1 MKDIILSLSGGLDS
15 SSLLFEYRDRIK
27 LAVSFAYGSNHEKQE
42 LASAELVAKK
52 ANVEHK
58 IINISNVFQ
67 GINSALLAGSEQV
80 PQDCYNTDTI
90 RNLVVPFRNGIFLS
104 ILAAI
109 AESEKLEYIALASHA
124 GDHAVYPDCTEA
136 FSDAMNEAIKLGTTN
151 NVKFFRPYINL
162 TKREVAIRGIK
173 AGLNPDWTYSCYK
186 GGKIPCGKCPTCI
199 ERNEA
204 LKGLKWP
211 Q

>member
-15 SSLLFEYRDRIK
+15 SSLLFEYKDRIK
-27 LAVSFAYGSNHEKQE
+27 LAVSFAYGSNHEEQE
-42 LASAELVAKK
+42 LASAKLVAKK
-52 ANVEHK
+52 ANVPHK
-58 IINISNVFQ
+58 IINICNVFQ
-67 GINSALLAGSEQV
+67 GINSALLSGSDKV
-80 PQDCYNTDTI
+80 PQDCYNTETI
-90 RNLVVPFRNGIFLS
+90 KNLVVPFRNGIFLS

-124 GDHAVYPDCTEA
+124 GDHAIYPDCTEA
-136 FSDAMNEAIKLGTTN
+136 FSDAMNEAIRLGTTN

-204 LKGLKWP
+204 LKGLKW
-211 Q
+211 

>member
-15 SSLLFEYRDRIK
+15 SSLLFEYKDRIK
-27 LAVSFAYGSNHEKQE
+27 LAVSFAYGSNHEEQE
-42 LASAELVAKK
+42 LASAKLVAKK
-52 ANVEHK
+52 ANVAHK
-58 IINISNVFQ
+58 IINICNVFQ
-67 GINSALLAGSEQV
+67 RINSALLSGSDKV
-80 PQDCYNTDTI
+80 PQDCYNTETI
-90 RNLVVPFRNGIFLS
+90 KNLVVPFRNGIFLS

-124 GDHAVYPDCTEA
+124 GDHAIYPDCTEA
-136 FSDAMNEAIKLGTTN
+136 FSDAMNEAIRLGTTN

-204 LKGLKWP
+204 LKGLKW
-211 Q
+211 

>member
-1 MKDIILSLSGGLDS
+1 MKDTILSLSGGLDS
-15 SSLLFEYRDRIK
+15 SSLLFEYKDRIK

-42 LASAELVAKK
+42 LATAELVAQK

-67 GINSALLAGSEQV
+67 GISSALLAGSDQV
-80 PQDCYNTDTI
+80 PQDCYNKDTI

-124 GDHAVYPDCTEA
+124 GDHAIYPDCTEA

-162 TKREVAIRGIK
+162 TKREVAIRGIN

-199 ERNEA
+199 ERAEA
-204 LKGLKWP
+204 LKGLKW
-211 Q
+211 

>member
-1 MKDIILSLSGGLDS
+1 MKDTILSLSCGLDS
-15 SSLLFEYRDRIK
+15 SSLLFEYKDRIK

-42 LASAELVAKK
+42 LAAAELVAQK

-67 GINSALLAGSEQV
+67 GISSALLAGSDQV
-80 PQDCYNTDTI
+80 PQDCYNKDTI

-124 GDHAVYPDCTEA
+124 GDHAIYPDCTEA
-136 FSDAMNEAIKLGTTN
+136 FSDAMNEAIKQGTTN

-162 TKREVAIRGIK
+162 TKREVAIRGIN

-199 ERNEA
+199 ERAEA
-204 LKGLKWP
+204 LKGLKW
-211 Q
+211 

>member
-1 MKDIILSLSGGLDS
+1 MSGSD
-15 SSLLFEYRDRIK
+15 K
-27 LAVSFAYGSNHEKQE
+27 
-42 LASAELVAKK
+42 
-52 ANVEHK
+52 
-58 IINISNVFQ
+58 
-67 GINSALLAGSEQV
+67 V
-80 PQDCYNTDTI
+80 PQDCYNTETI
-90 RNLVVPFRNGIFLS
+90 KNLVVPFRNGIFLS

-124 GDHAVYPDCTEA
+124 GDHTIYPDCTEA
-136 FSDAMNEAIKLGTTN
+136 FSDAMNEAIRLGTTN

-204 LKGLKWP
+204 LKGLKW
-211 Q
+211 

>member
-15 SSLLFEYRDRIK
+15 SSLLFEYKDRIK

-186 GGKIPCGKCPTCI
+186 GGKIPCSKCPTCI

>member
-1 MKDIILSLSGGLDS
+1 MKDTILSLSGGLDS
-15 SSLLFEYRDRIK
+15 SSLLFEYKDRIK

-42 LASAELVAKK
+42 LAAAELVAQK

-67 GINSALLAGSEQV
+67 GISSALLAGSEQV
-80 PQDCYNTDTI
+80 PQDCYNKDTI

-124 GDHAVYPDCTEA
+124 GDHAIYPDCTEA

-162 TKREVAIRGIK
+162 TKREVAIRGIN

-199 ERNEA
+199 ERAEA
-204 LKGLKWP
+204 LKGLKW
-211 Q
+211 